1 MTAPLLRPE
10 LLEDERRWA
19 FVFGGLSTAVALL
32 VSVYDIDN
40 DATLPVFILGMAVV
54 ACYLLR
60 SVGQRFPAWVVPITA
75 IGGQIGAA
83 LVNENSEGYSLL
95 VILALFYA
103 FFREPNRTLAIVALL
118 IALPVPGLLFAL
130 GPIDSDGWLYW
141 TIGMTFCAWFGHLAY
156 NLRVVTQQLEEQRT
170 QATDRAIA
178 HERRL
183 IARDVH
189 DLVGH
194 SLSVMMLHLGA
205 ARRAVAGGH
214 DTAASSLSQAENVGR
229 DAMAEI
235 RRTVSLLTDVDQQAT
250 NVDPLPGLD
259 DIKAL
264 ATQYRDAGLTIT
276 HTEKGDVTAI
286 DRAASL
292 AGYRIVQEALVNAT
306 KHAVGSA
313 VTISVQP
320 YGDSDQHKPGA
331 WAVTVKNGPGQRSRP
346 NPAGPSGQ
354 RNSEPKGTA
363 NGASSRLGSGLGL
376 IGMTERARSVGGSLT
391 ASPTSNGGWRV
402 GAILPGNSLSL
413 KSEGLHDD
421 H

>member
-1 MTAPLLRPE
+1 MVGVTAPLLPLE

-19 FVFGGLSTAVALL
+19 YVFGGLSTAVALL
-32 VSVYDIDN
+32 VSLYDIDN
-40 DATLPVFILGMAVV
+40 NAMLPVFALGMAVV
-54 ACYLLR
+54 VCYLLR
-60 SVGQRFPAWVVPITA
+60 SFGQRFPAWLVSITA
-75 IGGQIGAA
+75 ICGQIGAA
-83 LVNENSEGYSLL
+83 VVNEDSEGYSLL
-95 VILALFYA
+95 VILALFYT

-118 IALPVPGLLFAL
+118 TALPVPGLLFAF

-156 NLRVVTQQLEEQRT
+156 NLRVVTQQLEEQRA

-214 DTAASSLSQAENVGR
+214 DTAASSLSQAEDVGR

-235 RRTVSLLTDVDQQAT
+235 RRTVSLLTDVDQNET

-259 DIKAL
+259 DIKTL
-264 ATQYRDAGLTIT
+264 ATQYRDAGLDIA
-276 HTEKGDVTAI
+276 HTEAGDLSAI
-286 DRAASL
+286 DRSASL

-306 KHAVGSA
+306 KHAAGAS
-313 VTISVQP
+313 VTIRVQP
-320 YGDSDQHKPGA
+320 YGGSGRDNPGA
-331 WAVTVKNGPGQRSRP
+331 WAVKVENGPGRRGKPSFVGP
-346 NPAGPSGQ
+346 NGQPNNDPRDMAHGSSG
-354 RNSEPKGTA
+354 
-363 NGASSRLGSGLGL
+363 GLGL
-376 IGMTERARSVGGSLT
+376 VGMTERARSVGGSLT
-391 ASPTSNGGWRV
+391 ATPTSNGGWRV
-402 GAILPGNSLSL
+402 EAILPGSSSPAES
-413 KSEGLHDD
+413 KGAT
-421 H
+421 